1 MYSYTQ
7 EVAEKINNLLEKN
20 YDAVKGYE
28 TAADN
33 VKSESL
39 TSFFN
44 RRANERKDFGKQLKA
59 EITSFN
65 QTPEKGGS
73 IAGKAHRMWMDT
85 KAFFSNEDEEVMLEE
100 ALRGEK
106 ASLEEYNEVINS
118 ELHLPESTL
127 NLIKSQRDMILN
139 DAIFVKKLEEVE

>member
-7 EVAEKINNLLEKN
+7 EVAEKLNNLLEKN

-28 TAADN
+28 TAANN

-39 TSFFN
+39 TNFFN
-44 RRANERKDFGKQLKA
+44 RRANERKDFGNELKA

-65 QTPEKGGS
+65 QKPDKGGS
-73 IAGKAHRMWMDT
+73 ITGKAHRMWMDT
-85 KAFFSNEDEEVMLEE
+85 KAFFSNEDEEAMLEE

-106 ASLEEYNEVINS
+106 AALEEYNEVINS